1 MLTVFCVSRPGR
13 SVSRRRTGRTGR
25 VPRQSRVGVAQGIL
39 RSSELEKAN
48 RAVAKHQD
56 GKATKTP
63 THQKSYQLF
72 QEKLSPAQIAYKR
85 GITENTVYTHLI
97 KINELGT
104 PLDLH
109 QFIKSTEILKIQQA
123 KKELD
128 NPDSLKA
135 YFEYFEQKIPY
146 HKIKLGLYLKK

>member
-1 MLTVFCVSRPGR
+1 MEGFSKISG
-13 SVSRRRTGRTGR
+13 
-25 VPRQSRVGVAQGIL
+25 VGKAK
-39 RSSELEKAN
+39 LEKYA
-48 RAVAKHQD
+48 AAFIKIIAKHQD